1 LLVAL
6 AAAGWRD
13 SPNRVLPDGRHA

>member
-1 LLVAL
+1 LLVTL